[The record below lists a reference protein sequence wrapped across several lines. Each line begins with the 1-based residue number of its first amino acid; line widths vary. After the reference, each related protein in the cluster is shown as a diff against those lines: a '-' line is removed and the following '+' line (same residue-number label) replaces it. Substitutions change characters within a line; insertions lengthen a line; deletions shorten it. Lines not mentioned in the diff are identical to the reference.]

1 VLESE
6 AFVTATKEKLGVKVK
21 GREVIGWDGSYELR
35 EAPPSYKG
43 ILGHENKGLRL
54 ENTYSRVAWSDP
66 PKPSRNYKLAI
77 TLSREYLFF
86 LMS

>member
-1 VLESE
+1 MLASE
-6 AFVTATKEKLGVKVK
+6 AFVTATKEKLGVKVE
-21 GREVIGWDGSYELR
+21 GRKVPASYM
-35 EAPPSYKG
+35 G

-66 PKPSRNYKLAI
+66 PKPKPSRNYKLAI
-77 TLSREYLFF
+77 TLSREYLLF